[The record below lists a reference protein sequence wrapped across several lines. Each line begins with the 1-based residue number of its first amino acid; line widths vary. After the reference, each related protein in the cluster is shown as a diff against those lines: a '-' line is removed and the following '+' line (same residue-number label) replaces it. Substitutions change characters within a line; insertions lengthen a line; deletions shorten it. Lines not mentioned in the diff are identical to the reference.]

1 MRKLWAKTM
10 YDEIYS
16 SENPVPEKIK
26 GDVNVDGKFDIADVV
41 TLQKWLLAVSDI
53 ELANWEAADL
63 CEDGK
68 LNVFDLCVMKQKLIS
83 GEVTSN
89 EVYVENTD
97 ELKNALKNAK
107 AGDEIILAE
116 GEYVYSGDTPKGYM
130 FTSSADGTEANPII
144 IRS

>member
-1 MRKLWAKTM
+1 
-10 YDEIYS
+10 
-16 SENPVPEKIK
+16 
-26 GDVNVDGKFDIADVV
+26 
-41 TLQKWLLAVSDI
+41 
-53 ELANWEAADL
+53 
-63 CEDGK
+63 
-68 LNVFDLCVMKQKLIS
+68 MKQKLIS

-130 FTSSADGTEANPII
+130 FTSSADGTEENVFMYRNKENNPYEKIKTGFNKK
-144 IRS
+144 IRRMFR